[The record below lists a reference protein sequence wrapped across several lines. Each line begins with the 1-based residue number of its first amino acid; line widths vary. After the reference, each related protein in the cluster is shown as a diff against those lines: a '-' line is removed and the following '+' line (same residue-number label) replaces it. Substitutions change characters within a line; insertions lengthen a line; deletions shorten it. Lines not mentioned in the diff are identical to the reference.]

1 MFIEAVSFL
10 AAIGSGAIALYVV
23 VRAKDAQ
30 LVGITHVFDARLTEK
45 DARINKLERQVEELL
60 AYKDEISKRQDEKIA
75 ALERRIDNKDDKAET
90 MLGEI
95 GDLKGDLNFERGI
108 YARPEADA
116 LQEQKIDRIKHE
128 PNPFD
133 DPPQRPKRG
142 KK

>member
-1 MFIEAVSFL
+1 MLIEAVSFL
-10 AAIGSGAIALYVV
+10 VAIGSGIIALYVV
-23 VRAKDAQ
+23 VRVKEAQ
-30 LVGITHVFDARLTEK
+30 LVGITLIKDAQIAEK
-45 DARINKLERQVEELL
+45 DARIAKLEKWVAELL
-60 AYKDEISKRQDEKIA
+60 AYKDEISRRQDEKIA

-116 LQEQKIDRIKHE
+116 LQEQKIERIKNE
-128 PNPFD
+128 PNPLD
-133 DPPQRPKRG
+133 DPPKPKRG